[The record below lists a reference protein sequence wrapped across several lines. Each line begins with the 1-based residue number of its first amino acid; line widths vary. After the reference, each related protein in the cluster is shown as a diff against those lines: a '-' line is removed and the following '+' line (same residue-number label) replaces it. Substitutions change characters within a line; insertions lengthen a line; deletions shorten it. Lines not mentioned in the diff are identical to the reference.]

1 MTTAAKGR
9 RLGLV
14 AAVAG
19 GIVIGVIGSGTALAV
34 MEVRDSANLTQNA
47 KAAAEAVKQ
56 VKELGN
62 ILKEAENIFGA
73 IGRAKSTV
81 NVSVPNWNTT
91 VTSTVKAANPNFDN
105 WQLPKD
111 VAPNVGSPTKAVEF
125 LAKAL
130 DTPKAEPGKEA
141 KPHSIATLKK
151 IQDNRRRAQREIS
164 IRALGTAQNALASAS
179 TASDTA
185 NSILNAPNS
194 DLREQIALLTQ
205 ATVGVHQELI
215 QMRVLLASTLEL
227 QAANTINALPTTT
240 MEAGADQATAGTD
253 EDGTEN
259 PFAN

>member
-1 MTTAAKGR
+1 MTAAAKGR
-9 RLGLV
+9 RLGLM

-47 KAAAEAVKQ
+47 KTAAEAVKQ

-73 IGRAKSTV
+73 IGKAKSTV

-91 VTSTVKAANPNFDN
+91 VTSTVKAANPNFDT

-111 VAPNVGSPTKAVEF
+111 IAPNLGSPTKATEF

-130 DTPKAEPGKEA
+130 DTPKVEPGKEA
-141 KPHSIATLKK
+141 KPHSIEALKK

-164 IRALGTAQNALASAS
+164 IRALGTAQNALASAP

-185 NSILNAPNS
+185 NAILNAPNA

-227 QAANTINALPTTT
+227 QAANTVNAMPTTT
-240 MEAGADQATAGTD
+240 LEAGADDRAEVGGDDTN
-253 EDGTEN
+253 N